1 MAELDSLRE
10 HLELR
15 LEIADK
21 SLDFL
26 EPGTSRYE
34 TCGAINTDLYRLYA
48 LRNQLDQLTTGELAD
63 WKDELEAGKVVR
75 SKIRD
80 GLTRSQ
86 GLRERVKLVKF
97 PKGQEVATRHHEEQS
112 HQQPS
117 QKSDKPEKSKLA
129 IWPYAKQVAAKK
141 PSQPAGCPKLAY
153 LTVQEFEGV
162 PKYMKGRF
170 TYDAFN
176 EVVDEFN
183 SALAA
188 KYDFL
193 RKGFQA
199 MASIHDKKRFKEW
212 RSQESKETKGRH
224 FVVAND
230 LRLQPTLK
238 SEGNRQK
245 VFTILRHVH
254 RVQEIRGPGPIHRY
268 CVR

>member
-1 MAELDSLRE
+1 M
-10 HLELR
+10 
-15 LEIADK
+15 
-21 SLDFL
+21 
-26 EPGTSRYE
+26 G
-34 TCGAINTDLYRLYA
+34 
-48 LRNQLDQLTTGELAD
+48 
-63 WKDELEAGKVVR
+63 
-75 SKIRD
+75 
-80 GLTRSQ
+80 
-86 GLRERVKLVKF
+86 
-97 PKGQEVATRHHEEQS
+97 
-112 HQQPS
+112 
-117 QKSDKPEKSKLA
+117 
-129 IWPYAKQVAAKK
+129 
-141 PSQPAGCPKLAY
+141 KLAY

-162 PKYMKGRF
+162 PKYMEGRF

-245 VFTILRHVH
+245 RISWKKY
-254 RVQEIRGPGPIHRY
+254 EIAR
-268 CVR
+268 